1 VTAHTWDDEDE
12 ARIVHGANTV
22 ALLTCRDCHVMRVHV
37 PELSLLVFLTA
48 AGATRWEPS
57 ECWSY
62 EIAKDHFGSVP
73 TKEAPDGLLT
83 VVANPG
89 QSLLRAVVALDV
101 DATIWRRT
109 PMQRAHVA
117 PRILRALFGPPSP
130 HAPRALARFWAS
142 R

>member
-1 VTAHTWDDEDE
+1 MTDHIWDEDDET
-12 ARIVHGANTV
+12 RIAHGGHTV
-22 ALLTCRDCHVMRVHV
+22 ALLTCRDCHVMRARV
-37 PELSLLVFLTA
+37 PELGLLVFLTA
-48 AGATRWEPS
+48 A
-57 ECWSY
+57 ECWPY
-62 EIAKDHFGSVP
+62 AKAQDHFGSVP

-109 PMQRAHVA
+109 PMQRAIVA
-117 PRILRALFGPPSP
+117 PRILRALFGAPSA

>member
-1 VTAHTWDDEDE
+1 MTAHTWDEE
-12 ARIVHGANTV
+12 SETRIPHQAHTV
-22 ALLTCRDCHVMRVHV
+22 ALLSCRDCHVMRVCV
-37 PELSLLVFLTA
+37 EELGLLVFLTA

-57 ECWSY
+57 ECWPY
-62 EIAKDHFGSVP
+62 EIAKDHFDSVP
-73 TKEAPDGLLT
+73 TLEAPDGLLT

-101 DATIWRRT
+101 DATIYRRT
-109 PMQRAHVA
+109 PAQRSALA

-130 HAPRALARFWAS
+130 VAPHAMARFWAA